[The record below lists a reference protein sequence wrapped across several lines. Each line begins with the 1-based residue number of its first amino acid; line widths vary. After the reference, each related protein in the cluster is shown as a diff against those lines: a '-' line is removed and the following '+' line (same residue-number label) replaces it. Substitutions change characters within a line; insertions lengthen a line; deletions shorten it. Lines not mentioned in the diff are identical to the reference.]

1 MHFINLIF
9 SGVKKEYSKMGKNHT
24 NTIKTEMTQRPQ
36 STNLSTNEKQETKS
50 KKSAS
55 SALST
60 QMQLLGLAKQF
71 VLDGGLIP
79 PEKQIPL
86 EERARKRDRL
96 CHLRKQQNL
105 EAIIQ
110 KTISLCSGDEITD
123 RADQDWFNSF
133 TNLAEDIS
141 NRTMQ
146 DLWAK
151 ILAGEIAQP
160 GSFSLKSLKVFRN
173 MSINEAKLLAKACGL
188 AVKDPSRRNVR
199 IISGA
204 YQTPGFL
211 NIFNKNRDIKIN
223 LNQFGLSYAELLT
236 LAENDLIFIQETE
249 SNALVKKEQLQF
261 NFNGLPLTLSALK
274 NNCVVNFYKFTSIG
288 SELVALIADNPNDDY
303 FNVLKSELSAHFSI
317 NS

>member
-1 MHFINLIF
+1 MSKNKTSTITTDM
-9 SGVKKEYSKMGKNHT
+9 VKNAHDTHIVTS
-24 NTIKTEMTQRPQ
+24 
-36 STNLSTNEKQETKS
+36 EKQEPKNV
-50 KKSAS
+50 A

-71 VLDGGLIP
+71 VLDGALIP
-79 PEKQIPL
+79 PEKQMPL

-96 CHLRKQQNL
+96 CNLRKQQNL
-105 EAIIQ
+105 EAIIE
-110 KTISLCSGDEITD
+110 KTINYCSGDEITA

-133 TNLAEDIS
+133 TVLAEDIS

-173 MSINEAKLLAKACGL
+173 MSINEAKLLAKACSI
-188 AVKDPSRRNVR
+188 ASKDPSKKNVR

-204 YQTPGFL
+204 YQTPGFF
-211 NIFNKNRDIKIN
+211 NMFNKNRDIKIN
-223 LNQFGLSYAELLT
+223 LNQFGLSYAELLA
-236 LAENDLIFIQETE
+236 LAENELIFIQETE
-249 SNALVKKEQLQF
+249 SNTLLKIEQLHF
-261 NFNGLPLTLSALK
+261 NFNGLPITFTPLK

-288 SELVALIADNPNDDY
+288 SELAALIADNPNNDY
-303 FNVLKSELSAHFSI
+303 LSALKNEFSAHFSI
-317 NS
+317 NN